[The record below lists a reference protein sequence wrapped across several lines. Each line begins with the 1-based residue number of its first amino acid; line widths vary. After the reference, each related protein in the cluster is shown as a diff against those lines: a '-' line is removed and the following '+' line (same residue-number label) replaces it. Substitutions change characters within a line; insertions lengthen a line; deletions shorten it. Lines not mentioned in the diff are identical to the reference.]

1 MNKPNAF
8 PFFVPLAGVLLFLL
22 AIIAVL
28 AAWYSFQYRRAIVT
42 VVTVQTDMLR
52 HNENLNRTRAALQN
66 VVREAAEYAKTNPAI
81 NPILQ
86 MVGVNPPAPAAA
98 PAAKPT
104 TKR

>member
-8 PFFVPLAGVLLFLL
+8 PFFLPIAGVLLFLL
-22 AIIAVL
+22 AIIALL

-42 VVTVQTDMLR
+42 VASVQTEMVR
-52 HNENLNRTRAALQN
+52 HNDNLNRTRSVLQN
-66 VVREAAEYAKTNPAI
+66 VVREAAEYSKTNPAI

-86 MVGVNPPAPAAA
+86 MVGVAPQTAA
-98 PAAKPT
+98 PAKST

>member
-22 AIIAVL
+22 AVIALL
-28 AAWYSFQYRRAIVT
+28 AGWYSFQYRQSIVT
-42 VVTVQTDMLR
+42 AANVQIEMAR
-52 HNENLNRTRAALQN
+52 HSEGVNRTRAALQN
-66 VVREAAEYAKTNPAI
+66 VVREAAEYSKTNPAI

-86 MVGVNPPAPAAA
+86 MVGVTPPAPAAA
-98 PAAKPT
+98 PAAKTP